1 LRHLFDDLAILPLLE
16 RELDLLDD
24 SAIAKLELELLDERR
39 KKQ

>member
-24 SAIAKLELELLDERR
+24 GAIAKLELELLDERR